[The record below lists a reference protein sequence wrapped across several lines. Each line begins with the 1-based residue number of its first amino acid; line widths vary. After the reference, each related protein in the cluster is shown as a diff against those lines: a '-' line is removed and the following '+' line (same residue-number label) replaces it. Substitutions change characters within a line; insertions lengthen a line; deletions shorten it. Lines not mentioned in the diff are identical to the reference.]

1 MSGSVRAAILIG
13 LAVVVVIAVNARLY
27 RMVKAATMRGRV
39 EDAQSRASDGN

>member
-39 EDAQSRASDGN
+39 ENAQSRANDGD